1 MTQEEQDR
9 TIAKFL
15 NKVAYTY
22 RDESGEVRSVPSRF
36 TTNLNA
42 MREAE
47 MSLNSEQLTQ
57 YMRVLDMLCNKSFPD
72 LKERHSRLDF
82 EAYEKASLLLAPAS
96 MRAEAFLKALGLWS
110 QPKPIGYSSLFL
122 CPSCGEHFCHEWE
135 ESPVM
140 EAQCPRETCHYSGIT
155 PQQVITY
162 YEDSGSG
169 HLDCSKDQ
177 PTRLVLSD

>member
-1 MTQEEQDR
+1 MTTEEQER
-9 TIAKFL
+9 AIAKFL

-22 RDESGEVRSVPSRF
+22 TDESGEVRSVPSRF

-47 MSLNSEQLTQ
+47 MSLNTEQLIQ
-57 YMRVLDMLCNKSFPD
+57 YMRVLDMLCNKHFPD
-72 LKERHSRLDF
+72 LREKFSHLTF

-96 MRAEAFLKALGLWS
+96 MRAEAFLKSLGLWS

-122 CPSCGEHFCHEWE
+122 CPSCGESFFHEWE

-140 EAQCPRETCHYSGIT
+140 EAQCTNEKCRLMGVT
-155 PQQVITY
+155 PQQVVTY
-162 YEDSGSG
+162 YEEGSPRG
-169 HLDCSKDQ
+169 DVHLGAS
-177 PTRLVLSD
+177 VVNYNNA

>member
-1 MTQEEQDR
+1 MTIEEQDR

-57 YMRVLDMLCNKSFPD
+57 YMRVLDMLCNKSFPE
-72 LKERHSRLDF
+72 LKERYLRLDF
-82 EAYEKASLLLAPAS
+82 KGYEKASLLLAPAS
-96 MRAEAFLKALGLWS
+96 MRAEAFLKSLGLWP
-110 QPKPIGYSSLFL
+110 QPEPIGYSSLFL
-122 CPSCGEHFCHEWE
+122 CPECGEHFYHEWE

-140 EAQCPRETCHYSGIT
+140 EAQCPNETCLYSGIT

-162 YEDSGSG
+162 YEDSPRGDV
-169 HLDCSKDQ
+169 HMDKD
-177 PTRLVLSD
+177 VIEYVE

>member
-1 MTQEEQDR
+1 
-9 TIAKFL
+9 
-15 NKVAYTY
+15 
-22 RDESGEVRSVPSRF
+22 
-36 TTNLNA
+36 
-42 MREAE
+42 

-110 QPKPIGYSSLFL
+110 QPKPIGYSSVFL
-122 CPSCGEHFCHEWE
+122 CPSCGEHFVHEWE

-140 EAQCPRETCHYSGIT
+140 EAQCPNEKCRLMGVT
-155 PQQVITY
+155 PQQVVTY
-162 YEDSGSG
+162 YDDSPRGDV
-169 HLDCSKDQ
+169 HLDAS
-177 PTRLVLSD
+177 VVNYNNA